1 MYLCFWPDTFL
12 YIQLKKSEQTVFLR
26 QDLCNKAPTAQLKI
40 VLKVVIKWLENTG
53 WSHDWG
59 AFFILE
65 WFKGQC

>member
-12 YIQLKKSEQTVFLR
+12 YIQLKKSEQIVFLR

-53 WSHDWG
+53 WSRDWG